1 MFFFKLKKSYII
13 IKYKL
18 KNRTN
23 MEEYNIDEFT
33 QIIAKNN
40 ILEVNLNKILFG
52 KYFFNFIKEYVDES
66 AQSLEILEEH
76 EDSFEDFLNL
86 IYKILSVYILLISQ
100 VYIFKENNP
109 LRIQDKN
116 YIFTIYLMYCD
127 YFTKNKILFNDKNL
141 FILYQTY
148 EYFQKY
154 KYSNNNFYL
163 VYKRFISLYNHLF
176 KINQKN
182 ININHFF
189 QKNIILDNLD
199 FEIESFLI

>member
-163 VYKRFISLYNHLF
+163 VYKRFISLYNYLF

>member
-52 KYFFNFIKEYVDES
+52 KYFFTFIKDYVDES

-127 YFTKNKILFNDKNL
+127 HFTKNKILFNDKNL